1 MPANAKP
8 MWWAKRLVVVRG
20 FARFWQT
27 FEPKVE
33 VPSAGVFGSSNC
45 RRPVHIYTA
54 DEIAQLLQAA
64 AKLPPTRGL
73 RAATF
78 KTLLGLLTCTGLR
91 ISEALN
97 LRVSDFDIRG
107 GTLMIRRSK
116 GGQSR
121 VVPLKPSAVRALQI
135 YQRFCK
141 RCGLRSTSTAF
152 FLWEKDKLL
161 NYGTASKTFR
171 SLREELSWVT
181 RPISRLHDLRHT
193 FAVNRLLSWQRQGG
207 DEVNRKVLALA
218 TYLGHRNIRHTYW
231 YLSAIPELLAVASKR
246 LIDAARTEA
255 AHE

>member
-1 MPANAKP
+1 MKASLSLSQAVEFYLRSRRRLGFGLKTEEKLLRSMVGYAHRIHHRGPLTEKLALEWSRMPANAKP

-135 YQRFCK
+135 YLSFCG
-141 RCGLRSTSTAF
+141 RRTSFLTTERRARHFAPCG
-152 FLWEKDKLL
+152 K
-161 NYGTASKTFR
+161 N
-171 SLREELSWVT
+171 
-181 RPISRLHDLRHT
+181 
-193 FAVNRLLSWQRQGG
+193 
-207 DEVNRKVLALA
+207 
-218 TYLGHRNIRHTYW
+218 
-231 YLSAIPELLAVASKR
+231 
-246 LIDAARTEA
+246 
-255 AHE
+255 